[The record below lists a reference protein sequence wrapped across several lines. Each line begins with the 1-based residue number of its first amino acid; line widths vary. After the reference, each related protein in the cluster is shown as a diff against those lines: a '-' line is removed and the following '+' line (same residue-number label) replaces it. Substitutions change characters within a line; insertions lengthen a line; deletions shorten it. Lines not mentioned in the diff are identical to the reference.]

1 MQHKD
6 RRKAQENDHAYLM
19 VLPTPVMVMEADQ
32 TISYINPAFEKT
44 FGWTLEEI
52 KGHPLDFIPEDQ
64 LLKTATGKVSLIK
77 KGEMSGFETKR
88 FTKDGR
94 LLDVIYDGARIYD
107 ADNRPSGL
115 VITLKDITQAKRA
128 EFINQTLFR
137 ISNALHSHHSL
148 NGLLNYISRQTRSLL
163 GAGRAHVMLLDER
176 DETLYFRAED
186 VEDTESAHQYINLRI
201 SANRG
206 LAGELRRTQK
216 PIVVNDYANSPLAAG
231 MRKHLPDHRA
241 RNLVQV
247 PILVEKKLIGIL
259 CAVNKKDGAFDR
271 KDVEMLTTIA
281 GVVAL
286 PIENAR
292 INNELF
298 SSFQEIKSLNKAKDS
313 IIDRLSHELRTP
325 LVVIRV
331 ALHLLA
337 GSSSHAESD
346 TSARILQRAE
356 RNLNRLLEM
365 QYQLE
370 DITRHSDPAHYG
382 MLSKIV
388 EICTEDLENLIFL
401 ETKEPVTRCIRQRIE
416 QVFGPREAVSQT
428 IELGPFVNQVI
439 EKIKP
444 AFSHRRLDLIAD
456 LQKKGTIFLPPE
468 VLEKSIV
475 GLVRNAV
482 ENTPDGGRIEIQTKT
497 NHGWVLLKVSDSG
510 IGITE
515 ENKALLF
522 KSFFTT
528 SETTDYS
535 TRKPYDFNAGGRGFD
550 LLRIKIFS
558 ERYQFQINLDANR
571 CPFLPT
577 DEDTCQGDISDCCH
591 LTTPED
597 CFGNDGTIFSIRFP
611 AYPVGSGYS
620 IRISP

>member
-1 MQHKD
+1 MQHED
-6 RRKAQENDHAYLM
+6 RRKAQENYHAYLM
-19 VLPTPVMVMEADQ
+19 GLSTPVMVMEADQ
-32 TISYINPAFEKT
+32 TISFINPAFEKT

-77 KGEMSGFETKR
+77 KGELINFETKR

-128 EFINQTLFR
+128 EFINQTLYR
-137 ISNALHSHHSL
+137 ISIALHSYHSL
-148 NGLLNYISRQTRSLL
+148 DDLLNYISRQTRSLL
-163 GAGRAHVMLLDER
+163 GAGRAHVMLLDEKN
-176 DETLYFRAED
+176 ETFYFRAED
-186 VEDTESAHQYINLRI
+186 VDDTELAHQYINLRI
-201 SANRG
+201 SAHRG
-206 LAGELRRTQK
+206 VVGEVHRTHK
-216 PIVVNDYANSPLAAG
+216 PIMVNDYANSPLAAG
-231 MRKHLPDHRA
+231 TRKHLPDHRA

-247 PILVEKKLIGIL
+247 PILVEKRLIGIL
-259 CAVNKKDGAFDR
+259 CAVNKKDGTFDR
-271 KDVEMLTTIA
+271 KDVDMLTTIA

-298 SSFQEIKSLNKAKDS
+298 SSFQEIKSLNKAKSS

-325 LVVIRV
+325 LAVIR
-331 ALHLLA
+331 ASLHLLA
-337 GSSSHAESD
+337 GSPSNAKSE
-346 TSARILQRAE
+346 TRTRILQRAE

-370 DITRHSDPAHYG
+370 DITPHSAPSHYG
-382 MLSKIV
+382 MLSQLL
-388 EICTEDLENLIFL
+388 ERCTEELEDLIFL
-401 ETKEPVTRCIRQRIE
+401 ETGEPVTRRIRQRIE
-416 QVFGPREAVSQT
+416 QDFGPREAVSQP
-428 IELGPFVNQVI
+428 IELGPFVNRVI

-444 AFSHRRLDLIAD
+444 AFSHRRLDLITD
-456 LQKKGTIFLPPE
+456 LQKNGTIYLPPE
-468 VLEKSIV
+468 VLEKIIV

-482 ENTPDGGRIEIQTKT
+482 ENTPDGCRIDIQVKL
-497 NHGWVLLKVSDSG
+497 NHDRALLKVCDSG

-528 SETTDYS
+528 SETTDYA

-550 LLRIKIFS
+550 LLRIMIFS
-558 ERYQFQINLDANR
+558 ERHHFKINLTSNR
-571 CPFLPT
+571 CLFLPAEK
-577 DEDTCQGDISDCCH
+577 DACQGNTSDCRY
-591 LTTPED
+591 LTIPED
-597 CFGNDGTIFSIRFP
+597 CLKNGGTVFSIEFP
-611 AYPVGSGYS
+611 AYPVNELKS
-620 IRISP
+620 SPK